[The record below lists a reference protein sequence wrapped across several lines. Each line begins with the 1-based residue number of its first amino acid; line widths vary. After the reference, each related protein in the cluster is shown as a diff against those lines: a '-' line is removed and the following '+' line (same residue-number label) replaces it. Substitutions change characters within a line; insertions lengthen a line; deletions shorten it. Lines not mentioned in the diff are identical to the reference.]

1 MLDNLP
7 IVSVLTAI
15 YNNEDYIISALNS
28 VNNQTYPKEKIEH
41 FIINDQS
48 PGCIK
53 NILTWLKRNNYNHQ
67 YILNETN
74 LGFPKTINK
83 FLLLCKGKYFSIISD
98 DIWHCERIEKLVS
111 TFERLN
117 YKNNALIFSDMELIN
132 SKGKTIH
139 DSYIIKRNGNKNEL
153 LNTTFNHTLAYIKE
167 ESCVSAPSCLWN
179 TKAIKNIG
187 MYNTKMAVED
197 YDMHMRLSLS
207 YNFKYLDEKLVKYR
221 IHQGSLSRNINVIN
235 SYYRVWTYSN
245 IFSEI
250 PSEYV
255 EILTEKIIE
264 HSKRAL
270 VHGGSYS
277 KEHIDLFLCL
287 FKTVGIFSTIKI
299 LSNWLYRT
307 IRLS

>member
-1 MLDNLP
+1 
-7 IVSVLTAI
+7 
-15 YNNEDYIISALNS
+15 
-28 VNNQTYPKEKIEH
+28 
-41 FIINDQS
+41 
-48 PGCIK
+48 
-53 NILTWLKRNNYNHQ
+53 
-67 YILNETN
+67 
-74 LGFPKTINK
+74 
-83 FLLLCKGKYFSIISD
+83 
-98 DIWHCERIEKLVS
+98 
-111 TFERLN
+111 
-117 YKNNALIFSDMELIN
+117 LIN

-179 TKAIKNIG
+179 TRAIKNIG

-250 PSEYV
+250 SSEYV

-264 HSKRAL
+264 HSKRFL
-270 VHGGSYS
+270 GQRGSYT
-277 KEHIDLFLCL
+277 KKHINLFLYL
-287 FKTVGIFSTIKI
+287 FKTVGIFNTIKI
-299 LSNWLYRT
+299 LSNWLYKT